1 MVGSGGH
8 VACTLVGPDGG
19 RLRAIAF
26 RCADQPVGQA
36 LLRRDALLHVAGTL
50 RLDRWNGNVRVQLFD
65 RGRGAR
71 SGGRKALDFRGRCG

>member
-1 MVGSGGH
+1 VRVVAASVVGSGH

-50 RLDRWNGNVRVQLFD
+50 RLDRWNGNVRVQLFID
-65 RGRGAR
+65 DVAPVWGSESA
-71 SGGRKALDFRGRCG
+71 